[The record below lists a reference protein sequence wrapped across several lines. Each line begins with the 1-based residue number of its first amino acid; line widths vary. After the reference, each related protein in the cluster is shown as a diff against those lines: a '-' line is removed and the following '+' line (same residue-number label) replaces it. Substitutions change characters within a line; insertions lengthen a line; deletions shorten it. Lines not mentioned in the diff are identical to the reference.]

1 MKTQRKKG
9 FTMVELV
16 IVIAVIAI
24 LAAVLIPTFVNLTKK
39 ANEAA
44 ALADARNIANQILAD
59 MLKGG
64 GKDILVFEQKGDE
77 LYIHGY
83 CAEAGRV
90 LAYYGNPIKLEGE
103 GTLAEKV
110 EKQLKVM
117 AEKGEVVPAAVPS
130 AEDWWSSE
138 KMATAAE
145 ELGYSAETTVL
156 RADYQ
161 IVPVKFAKDE
171 TPVDEVHNCKESLT
185 HYEGQPA
192 NCTQAGYDEYWI
204 CNKCGK
210 MYRDAD
216 ATTELEKVEI
226 EQALGHN
233 YVNGVCSRCEAKEPS
248 NGGNNGGNT
257 NPTPAPTP
265 TETTNPTEPSTA
277 EPTEP
282 STEPEQTEEEKLIA
296 TVNAALAAD
305 ASRNGNPKTM
315 HDAMTAIGTYKTQV
329 QAAGLLWD
337 SVKNEF
343 CTETEVTERLKD
355 TTRKKYEFWQ
365 IQSKSF
371 TPQAD
376 GYSYY
381 LADGYTAITSFTSGK
396 KLSTGLDVGNNTT
409 IAEILFSNG
418 VNKNKENKCIIRTN
432 AGTTLTVQQG
442 IVIHYGVADT
452 VTVGALR
459 KTSTYVENGTV
470 TGLLK
475 VAKARSV
482 TVTIK
487 SKVKAARAI
496 VFTGSDAN
504 VATITSNGMTP
515 ICYTSVEP
523 KVTNAGNGHEIG
535 QVCSAAALEKC
546 EGFGT
551 AAYPFLVGSKTDW
564 SNLNSLSTSL
574 TIYAKVNANYTPESL
589 VTSIATSAKTVLD
602 LNGHTISL
610 GTDGSIQV
618 GAKGLTIKDSSNG
631 KGSITQS
638 GTSTKRG
645 VFASYVSGATVT
657 IEGGS
662 FTGSFLVGRSVD
674 TKNETGSTPIYNG
687 ETSITIT
694 VKGGTFTF
702 TSDPKAFLCSELQ
715 LAKLSL
721 QGGTFNAEPE
731 ATYLASG
738 YAANNNGNGT
748 WTVTLN

>member
-90 LAYYGNPIKLEGE
+90 LAYHGNPIKVGDLEGE
-103 GTLAEKV
+103 TLADKV
-110 EKQLKVM
+110 AAQLKIM

-156 RADYQ
+156 RADYK

-171 TPVDEVHNCKESLT
+171 TPVDEVHDCKESLT

-210 MYRDAD
+210 MYGNKD
-216 ATTELEKVEI
+216 ATGEPLTKINVI
-226 EQALGHN
+226 PPTGHT
-233 YVNGVCSRCEAKEPS
+233 YVNGVCSVCGAKEPS

-265 TETTNPTEPSTA
+265 TETTKPTEPSTA

-296 TVNAALAAD
+296 TVNAALATD
-305 ASRNGNPKTM
+305 ASKNGIPKTM

-337 SVKNEF
+337 SAKNEF

-365 IQSKSF
+365 IQSKNF
-371 TPQAD
+371 TPASN

-381 LADGYTAITSFTSGK
+381 LADGYTAKTSFD
-396 KLSTGLDVGNNTT
+396 KLYTGLDVGNNTT
-409 IAEILFSNG
+409 ITEILFSNT
-418 VNKNKENKCIIRTN
+418 VYANKENKCIIRTN
-432 AGTTLTVQQG
+432 VGTTLTVQAG

-452 VTVGALR
+452 VTVGASK

-475 VAKARSV
+475 VATAKSV
-482 TVTIK
+482 TVTIN

-496 VFTGSDAN
+496 VSKASSGQI
-504 VATITSNGMTP
+504 TINSNKMTP
-515 ICYTSVEP
+515 ICYTSVSP
-523 KVTNAGNGHEIG
+523 TVTNAGSENNIG
-535 QVCSAAALEKC
+535 KVSYKGLTLFA

-551 AAYPFLVGSKTDW
+551 AAHPFVVKTAADW
-564 SNLNSLSTSL
+564 SNVNTCGSESSSSPTQYFKLGGNFTVETLL
-574 TIYAKVNANYTPESL
+574 TTVGGNAA
-589 VTSIATSAKTVLD
+589 VVLD
-602 LNGHTISL
+602 LNGHTITL
-610 GTDGSIQV
+610 KGDATIQV
-618 GAKGLTIKDSSNG
+618 GSKGLTIKDSAGNG
-631 KGSITQS
+631 GITKS
-638 GTSTKRG
+638 ETNGTRG
-645 VFASYVSGATVT
+645 LFASFENNAKVT
-657 IEGGS
+657 IESGVFSGNY
-662 FTGSFLVGRSVD
+662 LVGKTGDNNTEYSV
-674 TKNETGSTPIYNG
+674 T
-687 ETSITIT
+687 ITIN
-694 VKGGTFTF
+694 GGKFTLNNDF
-702 TSDPKAFLCSELQ
+702 KTDVLTKAT
-715 LAKLSL
+715 LSI
-721 QGGTFNAEPE
+721 QGGTFNRNP
-731 ATYLASG
+731 TDYLATG
-738 YAANNNGNGT
+738 YTATESNGT

>member
-90 LAYYGNPIKLEGE
+90 LAYHGNPIKVGDIEGE
-103 GTLAEKV
+103 TLVDKV
-110 EKQLKVM
+110 AAQLNTMV
-117 AEKGEVVPAAVPS
+117 ANGEVVPAEKPEPGV
-130 AEDWWSSE
+130 WWHADE
-138 KMATAAE
+138 MAKATV

-171 TPVDEVHNCKESLT
+171 TPVDEVHDCKESLT

-210 MYRDAD
+210 MYGNKD
-216 ATTELEKVEI
+216 ATGEPLTKINVI
-226 EQALGHN
+226 PPTGHT
-233 YVNGVCSRCEAKEPS
+233 YVNGVCSVCGAKEPS

-265 TETTNPTEPSTA
+265 TETTKPTEPSTA

-296 TVNAALAAD
+296 TVNAALATD
-305 ASRNGNPKTM
+305 ASKNGIPKTM

-337 SVKNEF
+337 SAKNEF

-355 TTRKKYEFWQ
+355 TTRKKYEFWEITSQ
-365 IQSKSF
+365 YISSK
-371 TPQAD
+371 
-376 GYSYY
+376 YSHY
-381 LADGYTAITSFTSGK
+381 LADDYKGVTEIKGSTSNSTSGIY
-396 KLSTGLDVGNNTT
+396 TGLDVGNNTSIT
-409 IAEILFSNG
+409 GITVM
-418 VNKNKENKCIIRTN
+418 VNSGAIVVRTN
-432 AGTTLTVQQG
+432 GGTLTVKKG
-442 IVIHYGVADT
+442 TVTHYGVADT
-452 VTVGALR
+452 VVVGYT
-459 KTSTYVENGTV
+459 KCTSTYIENGTV

-475 VAKARSV
+475 VATAKSV
-482 TVTIK
+482 TVTINTTK
-487 SKVKAARAI
+487 KAARAI
-496 VFTGSDAN
+496 VSTASSGQI
-504 VATITSNGMTP
+504 TINSNKMTP
-515 ICYTSVEP
+515 ICYTSVSP
-523 KVTNAGNGHEIG
+523 TVTNAGSENNIG
-535 QVCSAAALEKC
+535 KVSYKGLTLFA

-551 AAYPFLVGSKTDW
+551 AAHPFVVKTAADW
-564 SNLNSLSTSL
+564 SNVNTCDSQYFKLGGNFTVETLL
-574 TIYAKVNANYTPESL
+574 TTVGGKAAV
-589 VTSIATSAKTVLD
+589 VLD
-602 LNGHTISL
+602 LNGHTITL
-610 GTDGSIQV
+610 KGDATIQV
-618 GAKGLTIKDSSNG
+618 GSKGLTIKDSAGNG
-631 KGSITQS
+631 GITKS
-638 GTSTKRG
+638 ETNGTRG
-645 VFASYVSGATVT
+645 LFASFENNAKVT
-657 IEGGS
+657 IESGVFSGNY
-662 FTGSFLVGRSVD
+662 LVGKTGDNNTEYSV
-674 TKNETGSTPIYNG
+674 T
-687 ETSITIT
+687 ITIN
-694 VKGGTFTF
+694 GGKFTLNNDF
-702 TSDPKAFLCSELQ
+702 KTDVLTKAT
-715 LAKLSL
+715 LSI
-721 QGGTFNAEPE
+721 QGGTFNRNP
-731 ATYLASG
+731 TDYLATG
-738 YAANNNGNGT
+738 YTATESNGT

>member
-90 LAYYGNPIKLEGE
+90 LAYRYNPVKIVDLEGD
-103 GTLAEKV
+103 TLAKKV
-110 EKQLKVM
+110 ENQLNTM

-161 IVPVKFAKDE
+161 IVPVNFTKDE

-192 NCTQAGYDEYWI
+192 NCTQAGYDKYWI

-210 MYRDAD
+210 MYGTGD
-216 ATTELEKVEI
+216 ATGGPLTKINVI
-226 EQALGHN
+226 PPTGHT
-233 YVNGVCSRCEAKEPS
+233 YVNGVCSVCGAKEPS

-277 EPTEP
+277 EPTEL

-355 TTRKKYEFWQ
+355 TTRKKYEFWK
-365 IQSKSF
+365 IVTTFDSN
-371 TPQAD
+371 
-376 GYSYY
+376 YSNY
-381 LADGYTAITSFTSGK
+381 LADNYSGK
-396 KLSTGLDVGNNTT
+396 TDFKVSGNGIKVGVDVGNNTNITSIT
-409 IAEILFSNG
+409 ILAYNASDAI
-418 VNKNKENKCIIRTN
+418 VVRTKG
-432 AGTTLTVQQG
+432 GTLNVHKGAVT
-442 IVIHYGVADT
+442 HYGVADE
-452 VTVGALR
+452 VVVGR
-459 KTSTYVENGTV
+459 SKRGTSTSYIENGEVKGLIEVYGSSNNSVSV
-470 TGLLK
+470 TINVAK
-475 VAKARSV
+475 QVAKAVVISYSAA
-482 TVTIK
+482 TVK
-487 SKVKAARAI
+487 GNSK
-496 VFTGSDAN
+496 
-504 VATITSNGMTP
+504 TP
-515 ICYTSVEP
+515 ICYTTSKP
-523 KVTNAGNGHEIG
+523 SKVTNPDSKGVIGPVCLAG
-535 QVCSAAALEKC
+535 VKAFD

-551 AAYPFLVGSKTDW
+551 QEYPFVIS
-564 SNLNSLSTSL
+564 STAERVKLDGIETAL
-574 TIYAKVNANYTPESL
+574 TIYAKLGGNYTEE
-589 VTSIATSAKTVLD
+589 TTQMTIARNAKIVLD
-602 LNGHTISL
+602 LNGHTITLKSDA
-610 GTDGSIQV
+610 TIQV
-618 GAKGLTIKDSSNG
+618 GAQGLTIKDSGSNG
-631 KGSITQS
+631 GITKSEAS
-638 GTSTKRG
+638 GTRG
-645 VFASYVSGATVT
+645 LFASFADNATIT
-657 IEGGS
+657 IEGGT
-662 FTGSFLVGRSVD
+662 FNGNYLVG
-674 TKNETGSTPIYNG
+674 NG
-687 ETSITIT
+687 ANAETSITIT
-694 VKGGTFTF
+694 VKGGNFILGNGFVTTGL
-702 TSDPKAFLCSELQ
+702 TKAT
-715 LAKLSL
+715 LSI
-721 QGGTFNAEPE
+721 QGGTFNLDPTA
-731 ATYLASG
+731 
-738 YAANNNGNGT
+738 YAGNNTVTNNGNGT

>member
-90 LAYYGNPIKLEGE
+90 LAYHGNPIKVGDLEGE
-103 GTLAEKV
+103 TLADKV
-110 EKQLKVM
+110 AAQLKIM

-161 IVPVKFAKDE
+161 IMPVKFAKDE
-171 TPVDEVHNCKESLT
+171 TPVDEVHDCKESLT

-210 MYRDAD
+210 MYGNKD
-216 ATTELEKVEI
+216 ATGEPLTKINVI
-226 EQALGHN
+226 PPTGHT
-233 YVNGVCSRCEAKEPS
+233 YVNGVCSVCGAKEPS

-265 TETTNPTEPSTA
+265 TETTKPTEPSTA

-296 TVNAALAAD
+296 TVNAALVNY
-305 ASRNGNPKTM
+305 ASNNGTPKTM
-315 HDAMTAIGTYKTQV
+315 HEAMTAIGAYKDEV

-337 SVKNEF
+337 SAKNEF

-365 IQSKSF
+365 IQSKNF
-371 TPQAD
+371 TPASN

-381 LADGYTAITSFTSGK
+381 LADGYTAKTSFD
-396 KLSTGLDVGNNTT
+396 KLYTGLDVGNNTT
-409 IAEILFSNG
+409 ITEILFSNT
-418 VNKNKENKCIIRTN
+418 VYANKENKCIIRTN
-432 AGTTLTVQQG
+432 VGTTLTVQAG

-452 VTVGALR
+452 VTVGASK

-475 VAKARSV
+475 VATATSV
-482 TVTIK
+482 TVTINTTK
-487 SKVKAARAI
+487 KAARAI
-496 VFTGSDAN
+496 VSTASSGQI
-504 VATITSNGMTP
+504 TINSNKMTP
-515 ICYTSVEP
+515 ICYTSVSP
-523 KVTNAGNGHEIG
+523 TVTNAGSENNIG
-535 QVCSAAALEKC
+535 KVSYKGLTLFA

-551 AAYPFLVGSKTDW
+551 AAHPFLVGSKTDW

-574 TIYAKVNANYTPESL
+574 TIYAKLNADFTLESI
-589 VTSIATSAKTVLD
+589 TSMASSAVTVLD
-602 LNGHTISL
+602 LNGHTITL
-610 GTDGSIQV
+610 ETDGTIQV
-618 GAKGLTIKDSSNG
+618 GTKGLTIRNTSN
-631 KGSITQS
+631 KGGITKS
-638 GTSTKRG
+638 GTSATRG
-645 VFASYVSGATVT
+645 VFSAYPNASSALV
-657 IEGGS
+657 IEGGA
-662 FTGSFLVGRSVD
+662 FNGSYLVG
-674 TKNETGSTPIYNG
+674 KNSYGTESTLA
-687 ETSITIT
+687 IT
-694 VKGGTFTF
+694 VKGGTFTLGTGF
-702 TSDPKAFLCSELQ
+702 KYDGLQ
-715 LAKLSL
+715 LAKISI
-721 QGGTFNAEPE
+721 QGGTFNRDPA
-731 ATYLASG
+731 AYLAEG
-738 YAANNNGNGT
+738 YKATNSNGT